1 MKLFELINKASL
13 ITKLSLLIIFTYALL
28 SIFGFAIISDKSKF
42 ANDMNL
48 QIATLKPLSKLDF
61 ILIDDKKIYIKEG
74 SILINK
80 KNGDLISFEK
90 FGNNEKFILSSSLG
104 LENIQSQFFLMGTDK
119 FGRDFFSRIIYG
131 MKVSLTIGFLSVLI
145 SLAIG
150 IFLGSISG
158 FYGGKIDKAI
168 MWLINVT
175 WSIPTLLLV
184 IAISLAIGKGF
195 NQVFIAIGKGFNQ
208 VFIAIGLTMWVD
220 VARIVRGQFMSLK
233 EKEFVEAGE
242 VLGYKSSRLIVK
254 HILPNIFSTILVI
267 STANFSAAI
276 LLESGLSFLGL
287 GAQPP
292 VPTWGSMLR
301 DHYYFIFM
309 DKSYLAIIPGLFIMT
324 LVLSFINLGNG
335 LRDLLDVKN

>member
-104 LENIQSQFFLMGTDK
+104 LDNIQSQFFLMGTDK

-158 FYGGKIDKAI
+158 FYGGNIDKAI

-184 IAISLAIGKGF
+184 IAISL
-195 NQVFIAIGKGFNQ
+195 AIGKGFNQ

-242 VLGYKSSRLIVK
+242 VLGYKSRRLIVK
-254 HILPNIFSTILVI
+254 HILPNILSTILVI

>member
-1 MKLFELINKASL
+1 IIKMKLFELINKASL

-158 FYGGKIDKAI
+158 FYGGNIDKAI

-184 IAISLAIGKGF
+184 IAISL
-195 NQVFIAIGKGFNQ
+195 AIGKGFNQ

-254 HILPNIFSTILVI
+254 HILPNILSTILVI

>member
-90 FGNNEKFILSSSLG
+90 FGNNEKFIFGSGLG

-195 NQVFIAIGKGFNQ
+195 NQVFIAIG
-208 VFIAIGLTMWVD
+208 LTMWVD

-254 HILPNIFSTILVI
+254 HILPNILSTILVI

-335 LRDLLDVKN
+335 LRDLLDVKS

>member
-13 ITKLSLLIIFTYALL
+13 ITKLSLLIIFTYAFL

-158 FYGGKIDKAI
+158 FYGGNIDKAI

-184 IAISLAIGKGF
+184 IAISL
-195 NQVFIAIGKGFNQ
+195 AIGKGFNQ

-254 HILPNIFSTILVI
+254 HILPNILSTILVI

>member
-158 FYGGKIDKAI
+158 FYGGNIDKAI

-184 IAISLAIGKGF
+184 IAISL
-195 NQVFIAIGKGFNQ
+195 AIGKGFNQ

-254 HILPNIFSTILVI
+254 HILPNILSTIFVI
-267 STANFSAAI
+267 STANFSSAI

>member
-1 MKLFELINKASL
+1 MKLFELINRTSL
-13 ITKLSLLIIFTYALL
+13 ITKLSLLIIFTYTLL

-90 FGNNEKFILSSSLG
+90 YANNEKFIFSSSLG

-158 FYGGKIDKAI
+158 FYGGNIDKAI

-184 IAISLAIGKGF
+184 IAISL
-195 NQVFIAIGKGFNQ
+195 AIGKGFNQ

-254 HILPNIFSTILVI
+254 HILPNILSTILVI

>member
-104 LENIQSQFFLMGTDK
+104 LENIQSQFFLMGTEK

-195 NQVFIAIGKGFNQ
+195 NQVFIAIG
-208 VFIAIGLTMWVD
+208 LTMWVD

-276 LLESGLSFLGL
+276 LLEAGLSFLGL

>member
-28 SIFGFAIISDKSKF
+28 SIFGFTIINDKSKF

-74 SILINK
+74 SILTNK

-90 FGNNEKFILSSSLG
+90 FGNNEKFIFSSSLG

-158 FYGGKIDKAI
+158 FYGGNIDKAI

-184 IAISLAIGKGF
+184 IAISL
-195 NQVFIAIGKGFNQ
+195 AIGKGFNQ

-233 EKEFVEAGE
+233 EKEFVEAGK

-254 HILPNIFSTILVI
+254 HILPNILSTILVI
-267 STANFSAAI
+267 STANFSSAI

>member
-1 MKLFELINKASL
+1 MKLFELLHRASL
-13 ITKLSLLIIFTYALL
+13 ITKLSFLIIFTYALL

-90 FGNNEKFILSSSLG
+90 FGNNEKFIFSSSFDI
-104 LENIQSQFFLMGTDK
+104 ENIQSQFFLMGTDK

-158 FYGGKIDKAI
+158 FYGGNIDKAI

-184 IAISLAIGKGF
+184 IAISL
-195 NQVFIAIGKGFNQ
+195 AIGKGFNQ

-254 HILPNIFSTILVI
+254 HIIPNIISTILVI

-335 LRDLLDVKN
+335 LRDLLDVKS

>member
-1 MKLFELINKASL
+1 MKLFELINRASL
-13 ITKLSLLIIFTYALL
+13 ITKLSLLIIFAYALL
-28 SIFGFAIISDKSKF
+28 SIFGFTIINDKSKF

-90 FGNNEKFILSSSLG
+90 FGNNEKFIFSSSLG
-104 LENIQSQFFLMGTDK
+104 SENIQSQFFLMGTDK

-195 NQVFIAIGKGFNQ
+195 NQVFIAIG
-208 VFIAIGLTMWVD
+208 LTMWVD

-254 HILPNIFSTILVI
+254 HILPNILSTILVI

>member
-1 MKLFELINKASL
+1 MKLFELINRASL
-13 ITKLSLLIIFTYALL
+13 ITKLSLLIIFAYALL
-28 SIFGFAIISDKSKF
+28 SIFGFTIINDKSKF

-90 FGNNEKFILSSSLG
+90 FGNNEKFIFSSSLG

-158 FYGGKIDKAI
+158 FYGGNIDKAI

-184 IAISLAIGKGF
+184 IAISL
-195 NQVFIAIGKGFNQ
+195 AIGKGFNQ

-254 HILPNIFSTILVI
+254 HILPNILSTILVI

>member
-195 NQVFIAIGKGFNQ
+195 NQVFIAIG
-208 VFIAIGLTMWVD
+208 LTMWVD

>member
-104 LENIQSQFFLMGTDK
+104 IENIQSQFFLMGTDK

-158 FYGGKIDKAI
+158 FYGGNIDKAI

-184 IAISLAIGKGF
+184 IAISL
-195 NQVFIAIGKGFNQ
+195 AIGKGFNQ

-254 HILPNIFSTILVI
+254 HILPNILSTILVI

-309 DKSYLAIIPGLFIMT
+309 EKSYLAIIPGLFIMT

>member
-28 SIFGFAIISDKSKF
+28 SIFGFTIINDKSKF

-74 SILINK
+74 TILINK

-90 FGNNEKFILSSSLG
+90 FGNNEKIIFSSSLG

-184 IAISLAIGKGF
+184 IAISLAIC
-195 NQVFIAIGKGFNQ
+195 KGFNQ

-233 EKEFVEAGE
+233 EKEFVAAGE

-335 LRDLLDVKN
+335 LRDLFDVKS

>member
-1 MKLFELINKASL
+1 MKLFELINRASL

-104 LENIQSQFFLMGTDK
+104 IENIQSQFFLMGTDK

-195 NQVFIAIGKGFNQ
+195 NQVFIAIG
-208 VFIAIGLTMWVD
+208 LTMWVD

-254 HILPNIFSTILVI
+254 HILPNILSTILVI

-309 DKSYLAIIPGLFIMT
+309 DKSYLAIIPGIFIMT
-324 LVLSFINLGNG
+324 IVLSFINLGNG

>member
-158 FYGGKIDKAI
+158 FYGGNIDKAI

-184 IAISLAIGKGF
+184 IAISL
-195 NQVFIAIGKGFNQ
+195 AIGKGFNQ

-254 HILPNIFSTILVI
+254 HILPNILSTILVI

-309 DKSYLAIIPGLFIMT
+309 NKSYLAIIPGLFIMT

-335 LRDLLDVKN
+335 LRDLLDVKS

>member
-61 ILIDDKKIYIKEG
+61 ILIDNKKIYIKEG

-90 FGNNEKFILSSSLG
+90 FGNNEKFIFSKSLG

-145 SLAIG
+145 SLAVG

-158 FYGGKIDKAI
+158 FYGGNIDKAI

-184 IAISLAIGKGF
+184 IAISL
-195 NQVFIAIGKGFNQ
+195 AIGKGFNQ

-254 HILPNIFSTILVI
+254 HILPNILSTILVI

-335 LRDLLDVKN
+335 LRDLLDVKS

>member
-1 MKLFELINKASL
+1 MKLFKLINRASL
-13 ITKLSLLIIFTYALL
+13 ITKLSLLIIFTYAFL
-28 SIFGFAIISDKSKF
+28 SIFGFTIISDKSKF

-80 KNGDLISFEK
+80 KNEDLISFEK
-90 FGNNEKFILSSSLG
+90 YGNNEKFIFDNSFG
-104 LENIQSQFFLMGTDK
+104 LENIKSQFFLMGTDK

-145 SLAIG
+145 SLAVG

-158 FYGGKIDKAI
+158 FYGGNIDKAI

-184 IAISLAIGKGF
+184 IAISL
-195 NQVFIAIGKGFNQ
+195 AIGKGFNQ

-242 VLGYKSSRLIVK
+242 VLGYKSTRLIVK
-254 HILPNIFSTILVI
+254 HILPNILSTILVI

-309 DKSYLAIIPGLFIMT
+309 EKSYLAIIPGLFIMT

>member
-1 MKLFELINKASL
+1 MKLFELISRASL

-61 ILIDDKKIYIKEG
+61 LLIDDKKIYIKKG
-74 SILINK
+74 SILINQ

-90 FGNNEKFILSSSLG
+90 YGNNEKFIFSSSLG

-158 FYGGKIDKAI
+158 FYGGNIDKAI

-184 IAISLAIGKGF
+184 IAISL
-195 NQVFIAIGKGFNQ
+195 AIGKGFNQ

-242 VLGYKSSRLIVK
+242 VLGYRSSRLIVK
-254 HILPNIFSTILVI
+254 HILPNILSTILVI

>member
-104 LENIQSQFFLMGTDK
+104 IENIQSQFFLMGTDK

-195 NQVFIAIGKGFNQ
+195 NQVFIAIG
-208 VFIAIGLTMWVD
+208 LTMWVD

-254 HILPNIFSTILVI
+254 HILPNILSTILVI

-309 DKSYLAIIPGLFIMT
+309 DKSYLAIIPGIFIMT

>member
-1 MKLFELINKASL
+1 MKLFELINRASL
-13 ITKLSLLIIFTYALL
+13 ITKLSLMIILTYALL

-61 ILIDDKKIYIKEG
+61 ILIDNKKIYIKEG

-80 KNGDLISFEK
+80 KNGNLISFEK

-158 FYGGKIDKAI
+158 FYGGNIDKAI

-195 NQVFIAIGKGFNQ
+195 NQVFIAIG
-208 VFIAIGLTMWVD
+208 LTMWVD
-220 VARIVRGQFMSLK
+220 VARIVRGQFLSLK

-254 HILPNIFSTILVI
+254 HILPNVLSTILVI

>member
-104 LENIQSQFFLMGTDK
+104 SENIQSQFFLMGTDK

-158 FYGGKIDKAI
+158 FYGGNIDKAI

-184 IAISLAIGKGF
+184 IAISL
-195 NQVFIAIGKGFNQ
+195 AIGKGFNQ

-254 HILPNIFSTILVI
+254 HILPNILSTILVI

>member
-1 MKLFELINKASL
+1 MKLFKLINKASL

-195 NQVFIAIGKGFNQ
+195 NQVFIAIG
-208 VFIAIGLTMWVD
+208 LTMWVD

-254 HILPNIFSTILVI
+254 HILPNILSTILVI

>member
-90 FGNNEKFILSSSLG
+90 FGNNEKFTLSSGLG

-158 FYGGKIDKAI
+158 FYGGNIDKAI

-184 IAISLAIGKGF
+184 IAISL
-195 NQVFIAIGKGFNQ
+195 
-208 VFIAIGLTMWVD
+208 AIGLTMWVD

-254 HILPNIFSTILVI
+254 HILPNILSTILVI
-267 STANFSAAI
+267 STANFSSAI

>member
-90 FGNNEKFILSSSLG
+90 FGNNEKFTLSSGLG

-158 FYGGKIDKAI
+158 FYGGNIDKAI

-195 NQVFIAIGKGFNQ
+195 NQVFIAIG
-208 VFIAIGLTMWVD
+208 LTMWVD
-220 VARIVRGQFMSLK
+220 VARIVRGQFMSIK

-335 LRDLLDVKN
+335 LRDLLDVKS

>member
-158 FYGGKIDKAI
+158 FYGGNIDKAI

-184 IAISLAIGKGF
+184 IAISL
-195 NQVFIAIGKGFNQ
+195 AIGKGFNQ

-254 HILPNIFSTILVI
+254 HILPNILSTILVI

>member
-13 ITKLSLLIIFTYALL
+13 VTKLSLLIIFTYALL

-158 FYGGKIDKAI
+158 FYGGNIDKAI

-184 IAISLAIGKGF
+184 IAISL
-195 NQVFIAIGKGFNQ
+195 AIGKGFNQ

-254 HILPNIFSTILVI
+254 HILPNILSTILVI

>member
-90 FGNNEKFILSSSLG
+90 FGNNEKFIFGSSAG

-158 FYGGKIDKAI
+158 FYGGNIDKAI

-184 IAISLAIGKGF
+184 IAISL
-195 NQVFIAIGKGFNQ
+195 AIGKGFNQ

-254 HILPNIFSTILVI
+254 HILPNILSTILVI

>member
-1 MKLFELINKASL
+1 MKLFELINRASL
-13 ITKLSLLIIFTYALL
+13 ITKLSLLIIFAYALL

-104 LENIQSQFFLMGTDK
+104 IENIQSQFFLMGTDK

-158 FYGGKIDKAI
+158 FYGGNIDKAI

-184 IAISLAIGKGF
+184 IAISL
-195 NQVFIAIGKGFNQ
+195 AIGKGFNQ

>member
-90 FGNNEKFILSSSLG
+90 FGNNEKFILSSSLA

-158 FYGGKIDKAI
+158 FYGGNIDKAI

-184 IAISLAIGKGF
+184 IAISL
-195 NQVFIAIGKGFNQ
+195 AIGKGFNQ

-254 HILPNIFSTILVI
+254 HILPNILSTILVI

>member
-61 ILIDDKKIYIKEG
+61 ILIDDKKIYIKQG

-158 FYGGKIDKAI
+158 FYGGNIDKAI

-184 IAISLAIGKGF
+184 IAISL
-195 NQVFIAIGKGFNQ
+195 AIGKGFNQ

-254 HILPNIFSTILVI
+254 HILPNILSTILVI

>member
-1 MKLFELINKASL
+1 MKLFELINRASL

-158 FYGGKIDKAI
+158 FYGGNIDKAI

-184 IAISLAIGKGF
+184 IAISL
-195 NQVFIAIGKGFNQ
+195 AIGKGFNQ

-254 HILPNIFSTILVI
+254 HILPNILSTILVI

>member
-104 LENIQSQFFLMGTDK
+104 IENIQSQFFLMGTDK

-158 FYGGKIDKAI
+158 FYGGNIDKAI

-184 IAISLAIGKGF
+184 IAISL
-195 NQVFIAIGKGFNQ
+195 AIGKGFNQ

-254 HILPNIFSTILVI
+254 HILPNILSTILVI

>member
-1 MKLFELINKASL
+1 MKLFELINRASL

-90 FGNNEKFILSSSLG
+90 FGNNEKFILSSGLA

-158 FYGGKIDKAI
+158 FYGGNIDKAI

-195 NQVFIAIGKGFNQ
+195 NQVFIAIG
-208 VFIAIGLTMWVD
+208 LTMWVD
-220 VARIVRGQFMSLK
+220 VARIVRGQFMSIK

-335 LRDLLDVKN
+335 LRDLLDVKS

>member
-195 NQVFIAIGKGFNQ
+195 NQVFIAIG
-208 VFIAIGLTMWVD
+208 LTMWVD

-242 VLGYKSSRLIVK
+242 ALGYKSSRLIVK

-335 LRDLLDVKN
+335 LRDLLDVKS

>member
-74 SILINK
+74 SILVNK

-90 FGNNEKFILSSSLG
+90 FGNNEKFIFSSSFG
-104 LENIQSQFFLMGTDK
+104 TENIQSQFFLMGTDK

-158 FYGGKIDKAI
+158 FYGGNIDKAI

-184 IAISLAIGKGF
+184 IAISL
-195 NQVFIAIGKGFNQ
+195 AIGKGFNQ

-254 HILPNIFSTILVI
+254 HILPNILSTILVI